1 MVARL
6 PRQCEVAERPP
17 NLVDQAP
24 VGRIVGDLPLA
35 LPKFDGAI
43 SRQLPCAFS
52 CSLVIWRDELD
63 LPHEPTLQRP
73 AQVDAIL
80 VVRKLVPVTQLTP
93 TLQPDFERP
102 CKA

>member
-6 PRQCEVAERPP
+6 ARQCEVAERPP
-17 NLVDQAP
+17 NLVDQAA
-24 VGRIVGDLPLA
+24 VGRMLGDLPVA

-52 CSLVIWRDELD
+52 CRLVIWRDELD
-63 LPHEPTLQRP
+63 LPHDPTRRRP

-80 VVRKLVPVTQLTP
+80 VVRKLVPVTQAYTNLTA
-93 TLQPDFERP
+93 DFERP
-102 CKA
+102 